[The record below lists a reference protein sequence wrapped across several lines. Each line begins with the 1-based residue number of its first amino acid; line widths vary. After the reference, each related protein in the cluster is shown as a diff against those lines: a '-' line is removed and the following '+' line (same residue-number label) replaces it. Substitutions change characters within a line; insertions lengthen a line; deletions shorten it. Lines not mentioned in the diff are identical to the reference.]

1 MKTKKQNQIEAGMD
15 RKTITWLFSA
25 AAALSLMAAPLRA
38 QVPAIFSYTTNQTA
52 PTSFTAS
59 LAVFTDTALGTNVQ
73 SFAWYFNSHL
83 IPGATNY
90 LLNIFDAQASNAGSY
105 EVVISDTH
113 GSVTSVPPMTLTVTN
128 LPYKLPSLQFTTLA
142 SFNEFVDGA
151 FPQAGVIQASDG
163 YLYGTTLGGGTNA
176 SGTSGTVFKMS
187 TNGVFAW
194 TVPFNNADGQA
205 PSAGLVQAGD
215 GNLYGT
221 TGYGG
226 TKGFGTVFRITT
238 NGTLTSLYSFDPGQS
253 DGGEP
258 QGPLCVGRDGFLY
271 GTTSTNGSGGLGG
284 TIFKISTNGGPLV
297 WSYSLAVADG
307 TVPLGGL
314 VQGLDGSLYGT
325 ASEDGTNYAGSVFS
339 ITTNGLFTNL
349 YSFTGYADG
358 GYPYAGLVQ
367 GPDSQ
372 LYGTTSWGGDTN
384 LNEGT
389 IFKITT
395 NGMLTVLLAF
405 EGTNGGLSEA
415 SLMLAGDGNFYGTAK
430 GGGIGFE
437 YSQNN
442 LYPPAYGTI
451 FQLTTNGALTTLISL
466 NGNYDGAAPHST
478 LWQGLDGGL
487 YGTTAEGGTND
498 LTVSLPSLG
507 DGTVFRLG
515 VVRPTIISVVIIGDT
530 IFFTWNALDG
540 VPYQAQYSD
549 TLTEGKWINFGGT
562 VFGTNGIAGQSDIIG
577 PTNKAR
583 FYRVSLQF

>member
-1 MKTKKQNQIEAGMD
+1 MKTKNQNHIEAGIN
-15 RKTITWLFSA
+15 RRTLSWLFPV
-25 AAALSLMAAPLRA
+25 AAALGLLAAPLRA
-38 QVPAIFSYTTNQTA
+38 QVPVIFTYTTNQTA
-52 PTSFTAS
+52 PTTFTAS
-59 LAVFTDTALGTNVQ
+59 LAVFTDGSLGTNVQ
-73 SFAWYFNSHL
+73 SFAWYFNSQL
-83 IPGATNY
+83 MPGATNY
-90 LLNIFDAQASNAGSY
+90 ILNIFDAQASNAGSY
-105 EVVISDTH
+105 QVVVSDKH
-113 GSVTSVPPMTLTVTN
+113 GAVTSSPPMTLTVTN
-128 LPYKLPSLQFTTLA
+128 VPYKLPSLQFTTLA
-142 SFNEFVDGA
+142 SFNEFVAGA
-151 FPQAGVIQASDG
+151 FPQSGLIQASDG

-176 SGTSGTVFKMS
+176 SGTNGTVFKIS

-194 TVPFNNADGQA
+194 TVDFNNADGQA
-205 PSAGLVQAGD
+205 PAAGLVQASD

-221 TGYGG
+221 TASGG

-238 NGTLTSLYSFDPGQS
+238 DGELTSLYSFDPGQS

-258 QGPLCVGRDGFLY
+258 QAPLCLGRDGFLY
-271 GTTSTNGSGGLGG
+271 GTTSTNGSGSLGG

-297 WSYSLAVADG
+297 WTYSLAVSDG
-307 TVPLGGL
+307 TVPLAGL

-325 ASEDGTNYAGSVFS
+325 TSEDGTNFAGSVFR

-358 GYPYAGLVQ
+358 GYPYGGLVQ
-367 GPDSQ
+367 GRDSQ

-395 NGMLTVLLAF
+395 NGIFTVVLAF
-405 EGTNGGLSEA
+405 EGTNGASPEA
-415 SLMLAGDGNFYGTAK
+415 PLILAGDGNFYGTAK
-430 GGGIGFE
+430 GGGIGFD
-437 YSQNN
+437 YSLNN
-442 LYPPAYGTI
+442 LYPPAFGTV

-466 NGNYDGAAPHST
+466 DGNYGGAAPHSS
-478 LWQGLDGGL
+478 LWQGQDGGL
-487 YGTTAEGGTND
+487 YGTTSQGGTNG

-515 VVRPTIISVVIIGDT
+515 VVQPTIISVDIIGGT

-540 VPYQAQYSD
+540 VPYQAQYTD
-549 TLTEGKWINFGGT
+549 TLSEPNWTDFGGT
-562 VFGTNGIAGQSDIIG
+562 VFGTNGIAGQSQAIG